1 MSRNI
6 CPWFFHDSSPVG
18 LIRVASADLQIQRSS
33 LLLLLLSGCMRPLL
47 QSGQT
52 MLLNPVPNS
61 VASLHLKNV
70 FREFLTLVANQSI
83 SPARN
88 VFVCNLLKPKIRLTY
103 FQTKKFLPRARAVY
117 TLIRQQLPPE
127 IVSSNTWTMSS
138 LSFVGHFI
146 EKENQNLE
154 RISQL
159 PILQPN

>member
-88 VFVCNLLKPKIRLTY
+88 VFVCNLNQQKSAQLTFKQKNSY
-103 FQTKKFLPRARAVY
+103 LGHVQSMHTSA
-117 TLIRQQLPPE
+117 
-127 IVSSNTWTMSS
+127 SN
-138 LSFVGHFI
+138 FRR
-146 EKENQNLE
+146 K
-154 RISQL
+154 
-159 PILQPN
+159 